1 MSKENGNQIQVVQEL
16 YAAFERVD
24 IPAILDLLDE
34 EVDWRF
40 VGRPQD
46 IPFAGARQGHAQ
58 MIDFFV
64 TIAETCDVLEFG
76 PHEVITLGEH
86 VLVLGREQLRVKAN
100 GCTFET
106 DWAHFFT
113 VRAGKIVR
121 LREFYDTA
129 TMSRAFQQ

>member
-1 MSKENGNQIQVVQEL
+1 MNAEDSNQIQVVQEL
-16 YAAFERVD
+16 YAAFGRAD
-24 IPAILDLLDE
+24 MPAILDLLDE
-34 EVDWRF
+34 EVDWHF

-46 IPFAGARQGHAQ
+46 VPFAGARQGHAQ
-58 MIDFFV
+58 MIDFFG

-76 PHEVITLGEH
+76 PHEVIPLGEH
-86 VLVLGREQLRVKAN
+86 VLALGREQVRVKAS
-100 GCTFET
+100 GHTFET

-129 TMSRAFQQ
+129 TMAAAFKG